1 VELLTPLS
9 SDERALLLRE
19 AEAACSAK
27 KHFGG
32 TQSLFWLRHLCKCAN
47 RQEEIAFHN
56 RRHREF
62 QKLIGTK
69 QYRDPV
75 AAVDAQGSR
84 LRRELEEF
92 PLDSGRVVTLT
103 SGEWGLAWKT
113 NVASVKA
120 HSSAP
125 WEMLARAT
133 GKLYFVIPSTG
144 YFPVVNQ
151 LLVMKLAPRA
161 EPRFCD
167 GDESPLLESTDA
179 LVAVGTP
186 ANNAAIAELSI
197 TGSDLQVVALPD
209 ACGALVVPCSDSRE
223 GLALLRRAIRGPQR
237 EAVART
243 KLAV

>member
-1 VELLTPLS
+1 VELLTPLNP
-9 SDERALLLRE
+9 DERALLLRE
-19 AEAACSAK
+19 AEAACAAK

-69 QYRDPV
+69 VYRDPV

-84 LRRELEEF
+84 LRRELEDF
-92 PLDSGRVVTLT
+92 PLDSGRVVTLAP
-103 SGEWGLAWKT
+103 GEWGLAWKT
-113 NVASVKA
+113 DPAPVKPQ
-120 HSSAP
+120 SSAP

-133 GKLYFVIPSTG
+133 GKIYFVIPSTG

-167 GDESPLLESTDA
+167 GEESPLLESADA

-186 ANNAAIAELSI
+186 VNNAAIAELSI
-197 TGSDLQVVALPD
+197 TGNDLEVVALQD
-209 ACGALVVPCSDSRE
+209 ACGALVIPCSNPRE
-223 GLALLRRAIRGPQR
+223 GLALLRRAIRGPHR
-237 EAVART
+237 EGGART
-243 KLAV
+243 KVAV